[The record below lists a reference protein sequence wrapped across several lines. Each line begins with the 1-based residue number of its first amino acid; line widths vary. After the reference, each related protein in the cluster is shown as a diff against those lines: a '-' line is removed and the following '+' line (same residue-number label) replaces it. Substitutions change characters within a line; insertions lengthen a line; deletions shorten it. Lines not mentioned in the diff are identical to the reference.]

1 MGLFQKAVE
10 TYNRMEGLAGAESE
24 ERKAVLAPV
33 GFITTGV
40 KIAITLTENGEFVK
54 AEPITDT
61 FVDGKGKLQKREKK
75 IIIPVTEKSAGRTS
89 SAKSSPHPLCDKL
102 MFICPEYKE
111 SYAAYLS
118 QLEEWCNSEY
128 ACSEIKA
135 ILEYVKKG
143 IVRADLSSLGGV
155 KDDDF
160 VCWRVLSDNCAEP
173 EDVWKNR
180 TVINS
185 YINYCQSQ
193 ADASAEKALCYVSGE
208 YAAPE
213 RQHLKGVVPFAGNA
227 KLVSANDKANFTY
240 RGRFTDDSEA
250 LTMGFISSQKAHN
263 ALKWIVSN
271 DGFSFGGRLIVCW
284 NPKGKKMLNPTVSL
298 FPKFSGAGENPTP
311 TNYRDILAKTVL
323 GYKKEL
329 DLTDETV
336 TAIFD
341 AATSGRLSV
350 CYYSEMAAYDFLER
364 LRFWDETAAWLH
376 PVFGVTSPALKNIV
390 DAAYGVLRKE
400 NEIQKTETD
409 EKVLSEAMQRLLL
422 CRLERSPFP
431 ADIMRCAVQKC
442 SSLQLY
448 DNDGK
453 SKNRNEQLFTTC
465 AIIKKYR
472 YDRFKEEWIMALEPE
487 KKNRSYQF
495 GRLLAV
501 LEKAERDAFDSDEK
515 REPNAMR
522 MQTLFVKRPMYAAKL
537 IIEQLKN
544 AYYPRLKPGARN
556 RYDKLIGEIML
567 VISGCPEGEAGKPL
581 GEEYLMGYYLQKN
594 ALYTK
599 KNNDNNESEEKES

>member
-160 VCWRVLSDNCAEP
+160 VCWRVLSDNCAQP

-208 YAAPE
+208 YAAPA
-213 RQHLKGVVPFAGNA
+213 RQHLKGVVSFAGNA

-400 NEIQKTETD
+400 NETQKTETD

>member
-208 YAAPE
+208 YAAPA

-522 MQTLFVKRPMYAAKL
+522 MQTLFVKRPMYEAKL

>member
-208 YAAPE
+208 YAAPA

-400 NEIQKTETD
+400 NETQKTETD

-556 RYDKLIGEIML
+556 YYDKLIGEIML

>member
-208 YAAPE
+208 YAAPA

-400 NEIQKTETD
+400 NETQKTETD

-556 RYDKLIGEIML
+556 YYDKLIGEIML
-567 VISGCPEGEAGKPL
+567 VISGCPEGETGKPL

-599 KNNDNNESEEKES
+599 KNNDNKESEEKES